1 VLTVLTA
8 DRLLTAT
15 ETVELPSI
23 WIEDGRISQI
33 TSQPSSAVPANATH
47 LDYSGHMLAPAYLDI
62 HIHGAAGHDVM
73 EGTAESLQSVG
84 RFLATRGV
92 GSFLPTT
99 VTAPLDATL
108 RALEGIAD
116 AIESQEPSTGAK
128 PLGIHLEGPFVSHAK
143 RGVHPAESIV
153 GPSIALFDQF
163 WQASRGHIRLMTI
176 APELPHALEVIEHA
190 AKLGVRSSM
199 GHSNATAQQ
208 TQEAIH
214 AGARSAT
221 HTFNAMRALDHREP
235 GILGTVL
242 DQEELFAEIICD
254 GIHVAPE
261 IVRLFLKAKGP
272 ERGILVT
279 DGMSATGMPDGTYML
294 GKFEVQVANGRALS
308 HGALAGSV
316 LTMDLAVRNL
326 VAFTD
331 ASWQI
336 ATRMAS
342 QNPAHM
348 LGLDKHCGTLAV
360 GHAADINVLT
370 KDGLIAAT
378 FLNGK
383 QHSL

>member
-1 VLTVLTA
+1 MLTALTA
-8 DRLLTAT
+8 DRLLTPFQT
-15 ETVELPSI
+15 IESPLI
-23 WIEDGRISQI
+23 LIEDGRVSQI
-33 TSQPSSAVPANATH
+33 SSQPEAAIPASAHH
-47 LDYSGHMLAPAYLDI
+47 LDFRGHMLTPAYLDV

-73 EGTAESLQSVG
+73 EGTSESLQSIG
-84 RFLATRGV
+84 NFLATRGV
-92 GSFLPTT
+92 SNFLATT
-99 VTAPLDATL
+99 VTAPIDATL
-108 RALEGIAD
+108 HALEGIAD
-116 AIESQEPSTGAK
+116 ILESSGPMTGAK

-143 RGVHPAESIV
+143 RGVHPTESIAE
-153 GPSIALFDQF
+153 PSITLLDRF

-176 APELPHALEVIEHA
+176 APELPHAAEVIEHA
-190 AKLGVRSSM
+190 TRLGVRVSL
-199 GHSNATAQQ
+199 GHSNATALE
-208 TQEAIH
+208 TLAGIH

-242 DQEELFAEIICD
+242 DRDDLFAEIICD

-261 IVRLFLKAKGP
+261 LVRLFLKAKGP
-272 ERGILVT
+272 ERSILVT
-279 DGMSATGMPDGTYML
+279 DGMSATGMPEGTYML

-308 HGALAGSV
+308 HGALAGSI

-348 LGLDKHCGTLAV
+348 LGLDKSCGEIAV
-360 GHAADINVLT
+360 GRDADINVLT
-370 KDGLIAAT
+370 KDGVVAAT
-378 FLNGK
+378 LLRGK
-383 QHSL
+383 QHTI